1 MTAASFSVDRPS
13 GVSPRRPAVAS
24 NAVVGMAIFLAAE
37 IMFFGALISA
47 FTITRI
53 STPGAWPPPG
63 QPRLPIEATAV
74 NTGVLLASGVALY
87 FAHRHS
93 AQSTRRAAKMLGVA
107 VGLGAAFVLFQGW
120 EWVQLIR
127 EGLTMRSGPAGS
139 YFYLL
144 VGAHALHAV
153 AGLVALA
160 IARARALRDALGP
173 GLFTSARLY
182 WYFVVGLWPVLYWR
196 VYL

>member
-1 MTAASFSVDRPS
+1 MTTAALPLDRPS
-13 GVSPRRPAVAS
+13 GISPRRPAVAS

-63 QPRLPIEATAV
+63 QVRLPIEATGV
-74 NTGVLLASGVALY
+74 KTGVLIASGVALY
-87 FAHRHS
+87 RAQRHGQ
-93 AQSTRRAAKMLGVA
+93 ATARGAAKMLGVA
-107 VGLGAAFVLFQGW
+107 LGLGAAFVLFQGW

-139 YFYLL
+139 FFYLL

-153 AGLVALA
+153 AGLIALA
-160 IARARALRDALGP
+160 VARGKALRDALSP
-173 GLFTSARLY
+173 GFFTSARLY